1 MDLRQL
7 NALVAIA
14 EHGSFSAAADALATV
29 QSNVSTH
36 IKKLEIEL
44 GSVLVDRGTGELTEA
59 GVLAVERARR
69 VIGELDALTSD
80 VTALSQEII
89 GTVQLGL
96 IGTAAL
102 WLVPEILDLV
112 PTVHPHLHL
121 IFREATTHGLD
132 AQLAAGEIDLG
143 VLALPASGSEVHTVP
158 LFEEDLGLFLP
169 RSHPLAAR
177 SVLTVA
183 DLASLSLLLPVAG
196 SNYRTGLDTAAAAAG
211 VTLHPRAELDSLR
224 LMRSLMG
231 ERCGFAILPASAM
244 PRGRARSW
252 VVVPVEGVGPRVI
265 GVAQRRRALPGAPV
279 RAVLALLT
287 EILAD
292 PRRTPVG
299 VRPIFAEPRSDAGSG
314 PSSPRGHAGVASV
327 AERRPARVGRGDRQ
341 GARRGPRPRR
351 DVIAQVIRAS
361 TPPDHAT

>member
-1 MDLRQL
+1 M
-7 NALVAIA
+7 
-14 EHGSFSAAADALATV
+14 
-29 QSNVSTH
+29 
-36 IKKLEIEL
+36 
-44 GSVLVDRGTGELTEA
+44 
-59 GVLAVERARR
+59 
-69 VIGELDALTSD
+69 IGELDALTSD

-89 GTVQLGL
+89 GTVQLGV

-132 AQLAAGEIDLG
+132 GQLASGEIDLG

-196 SNYRTGLDTAAAAAG
+196 SNYRIGLDAAAAAAG

-224 LMRSLMG
+224 LMRSLMF
-231 ERCGFAILPASAM
+231 ERCGFAILPASTM
-244 PRGRARSW
+244 PLGQRKNLDDRAGRGSRS
-252 VVVPVEGVGPRVI
+252 PRH
-265 GVAQRRRALPGAPV
+265 RRRATSAGAPGRS
-279 RAVLALLT
+279 RA
-287 EILAD
+287 
-292 PRRTPVG
+292 G
-299 VRPIFAEPRSDAGSG
+299 
-314 PSSPRGHAGVASV
+314 
-327 AERRPARVGRGDRQ
+327 
-341 GARRGPRPRR
+341 GARRSSRRSSPTHDGPPWGCARSSRNAVRTRAADRPRHTGTP
-351 DVIAQVIRAS
+351 VSRAS
-361 TPPDHAT
+361 LNGAQHVSAGGTGGCPSRAASAS

>member
-14 EHGSFSAAADALATV
+14 EHRSFSAAADALATV

-44 GSVLVDRGTGELTEA
+44 GSVLVDRATGELTEA
-59 GVLAVERARR
+59 GALAVERARR

-80 VTALSQEII
+80 VTALSREII

-102 WLVPEILDLV
+102 WLVPAILDLV
-112 PTVHPHLHL
+112 PAIHPHLHL
-121 IFREATTHGLD
+121 IFREATTLGLD
-132 AQLAAGEIDLG
+132 AQLASGDVDLG
-143 VLALPASGSEVHTVP
+143 VLTLPTSGSELHTVP
-158 LFEEDLGLFLP
+158 LFEEDLGLYLP
-169 RSHPLAAR
+169 RNHPLASRAL
-177 SVLTVA
+177 LTVS
-183 DLASLSLLLPVAG
+183 DLASLPLLLPLAG
-196 SNYRTGLDTAAAAAG
+196 SNYRISLDAAAAAAG
-211 VTLHPRAELDSLR
+211 VTLQPRAELDSLR

-231 ERCGFAILPASAM
+231 ERCGFAILPRSAM
-244 PRGRARSW
+244 PPGGKRTW

-279 RAVLALLT
+279 RAVLELLT

-292 PRRTPVG
+292 SRRIPPG
-299 VRPIFAEPRSDAGSG
+299 VRPILTT
-314 PSSPRGHAGVASV
+314 PSLRPSRAVTPSPRA
-327 AERRPARVGRGDRQ
+327 D
-341 GARRGPRPRR
+341 RPRR
-351 DVIAQVIRAS
+351 RAEPGANRLRPRTRHS
-361 TPPDHAT
+361 RPGLDASR